1 MPETPIATTES
12 QRRNLRMLAAGEWF
26 GRLPIQLQE
35 LIVRRSVSR
44 AYDKGEVI
52 YRQDSAPKGLCAVLN
67 GRVRLV
73 RVLPGGEE
81 RLFHV
86 GDPGFWF
93 GDFAV
98 IGAGKTLVSAIAD
111 TEAHVLV
118 LPKTQFDLIAR
129 DQPLLYKAI
138 ALLIAERY
146 GALLRYLL
154 AAHGSSPLEHLRV
167 RLEEMLLLQR
177 RTAPTDGPVTLNIS
191 QAELA
196 VMIGVSRQ
204 TLNSLLSDLR
214 REGLVE
220 TSFRSIRVLDPTRLR
235 SRGSQEG

>member
-1 MPETPIATTES
+1 MPDKPDAMTES
-12 QRRNLRMLAAGEWF
+12 QCRNLETLGAGEWF
-26 GRLPIQLQE
+26 GGLPIQLQE
-35 LIVRRSVSR
+35 SIVRRSVSR
-44 AYDKGEVI
+44 TYRKGEVI
-52 YRQDSAPKGLCAVLN
+52 YRQDSVPKGLCAALK

-73 RVLPGGEE
+73 RTLPSGEE

-86 GDPGFWF
+86 GDTGFWF
-93 GDFAV
+93 GDYAV
-98 IGAGKTLVSAIAD
+98 IGAGKTLVSAVAD
-111 TEAHVLV
+111 TEVHVLV
-118 LPKTQFDLIAR
+118 LPKAQFDLIAQ

-154 AAHGSSPLEHLRV
+154 AAHGSSPEEHLRV
-167 RLEEMLLLQR
+167 RLEEVLLLQK
-177 RTAPTDGPVTLNIS
+177 RTVPTVGPVTLNIS

-204 TLNSLLSDLR
+204 TLNALLSDMR

-220 TSFRSIRVLDPTRLR
+220 TGFRSIRILDPARLR
-235 SRGSQEG
+235 SALSP